1 MATLSRS
8 RPLSAQAQN
17 HTHSLIDSHIPSPF
31 PTHFLQ
37 QEREQHHREATA
49 PAVLGHTDDEEF
61 DVDPFVDQ
69 NEEQQESVINVSVE
83 LAESEIAQ
91 DSQEQDGEGLSPAET
106 ELVPTLSYVQQ
117 SCLMALNN
125 LLAGLFV
132 STPHWQPILPPRRHS
147 MPSRPE
153 NASTNEPSSA
163 LHTLLENLR
172 KSDTRQMSEASS
184 SSADD
189 TVLLGELQR
198 RVEAMSHEL
207 LPLDSQL
214 ARALISLL
222 AHVNKL
228 ATIDSKLFNA
238 RAANV
243 TSLETLTSRSHV
255 DIYDQLS
262 RQLLDL
268 QHQRL
273 DRTFD
278 GPAQDTSPQ
287 RKVEIALL
295 WSRIDQELETVST
308 LCRQRNEP
316 PPSPYPDVLP
326 PEYEAYGRGDDEA
339 LLPPEYEYASYAQSE
354 KEKAPTYSHHQT
366 QSSDAA
372 NEKMRMDLDAVAMAI
387 DRLYLVAPQLHNQRV
402 ELRKSKVD
410 ELERARLAGP
420 SSARNAERLSK
431 GKEKENDVRELE
443 RIIDLVGKA
452 SSRRMDDQSVELN
465 PDMKTRIE
473 RSKQRDKAKR
483 EAFVEHLLS
492 HSNSRR
498 IDSQDA
504 TFQADQVKSDDALL
518 TLPEFIRE
526 RVPEELQQE
535 LERDPDALL
544 TLSEIVK
551 EPPPAPVKTPK
562 SAPSVE
568 SLKTNKKHF
577 KSLTKRSRSLSAPP
591 LAWLIPSLSRTSSSL
606 RLSQTASDNSTPA
619 RRMIVRYVAEHHESL
634 NHVLMFVG
642 VDEGLTAGCDLEA
655 EVIPSVSD
663 PSLGDKLV
671 LKSGPSLS
679 APLSLP
685 LVVPAGKVSVQVQGA
700 HYELKI
706 RLGEAGSGSAPVF
719 ASSRPSSSSISRHN
733 SSLNW
738 RGAYEHG
745 HDQMHSQLLD
755 ATQVSEMDPT
765 SFICASCSSALVQ
778 SQPQPQ
784 PQSQPHGFFLTR
796 NHAHN
801 QHPVTDKLTYL
812 DLPSEHWEELLEAWM
827 CHTDQKLSERVARHG
842 RGFWP
847 KAGQVFV
854 GGSYFLFHES
864 AVVSSNL
871 SVVET
876 NKSDEWRRVQCICGA
891 VVGRCRS
898 HSGEGDS
905 EDSGSSIYRIP
916 KYALRPVSLTSEPVR
931 VPLSAFIL
939 EDMMEF
945 VRAHATYRFVILDE
959 EEERPRLLIW
969 LFKPHL
975 RLSYATTA
983 QFALP
988 RTGSVHAAKVLFK
1001 ILQTG
1006 SSEGTNGVPPS
1017 AGGSSTPTH
1026 TPTFTPSLSHTS
1038 TPPPIRTPPSSP
1050 HSHSGF
1056 NLESIL
1062 SKYPGFP
1069 QAERLLYPRDVC
1081 QRLTALLKES
1091 NTAYPFGVRVMT
1103 GLLTG
1108 WLQRS

>member
-17 HTHSLIDSHIPSPF
+17 HTHSLMDSQIPSPF
-31 PTHFLQ
+31 PTQFLQ
-37 QEREQHHREATA
+37 RDREQHYQDAA
-49 PAVLGHTDDEEF
+49 VPAAFEHTTDEEL
-61 DVDPFVDQ
+61 DVDPFVDE
-69 NEEQQESVINVSVE
+69 NEEQQESVISVSVE

-91 DSQEQDGEGLSPAET
+91 NSQEQDGECPCSAET
-106 ELVPTLSYVQQ
+106 ELVPTLGYVQQ

-153 NASTNEPSSA
+153 NAAANEPSSA

-172 KSDTRQMSEASS
+172 KSDTSQMSEASS

-189 TVLLGELQR
+189 AILLGELQR

-228 ATIDSKLFNA
+228 ATIDPKLFSA

-243 TSLETLTSRSHV
+243 TSLETLTSRSHI

-278 GPAQDTSPQ
+278 GLAQDIAPQ

-295 WSRIDQELETVST
+295 WSRIDQELETVSR

-316 PPSPYPDVLP
+316 PPSPYPDALP
-326 PEYEAYGRGDDEA
+326 PEYDAYGRGDDEA
-339 LLPPEYEYASYAQSE
+339 LLPPEYEYASNAQSE
-354 KEKAPTYSHHQT
+354 KEKAPTYSHHQA
-366 QSSDAA
+366 QASDVA

-420 SSARNAERLSK
+420 SSARNAERSSK
-431 GKEKENDVRELE
+431 GKEKEKDARELE

-551 EPPPAPVKTPK
+551 EPPPPPVKTPK
-562 SAPSVE
+562 SAPSAD

-577 KSLTKRSRSLSAPP
+577 KSLTQRSRSLSAPP
-591 LAWLIPSLSRTSSSL
+591 LAWLIPSLSRTSSSS
-606 RLSQTASDNSTPA
+606 RLSQAASDNSTAA
-619 RRMIVRYVAEHHESL
+619 RRMTVRYVAEHHESL

-663 PSLGDKLV
+663 PNLGDKVV
-671 LKSGPSLS
+671 LKSGPSSS

-685 LVVPAGKVSVQVQGA
+685 LFVPAGKVPVHVQGA
-700 HYELKI
+700 HFELKI
-706 RLGEAGSGSAPVF
+706 HLGEAGSGSAPV
-719 ASSRPSSSSISRHN
+719 STSSSISRHN
-733 SSLNW
+733 PLLN
-738 RGAYEHG
+738 RRDMHESGY
-745 HDQMHSQLLD
+745 DQMHSQLLD

-784 PQSQPHGFFLTR
+784 LQPRKPTAIR
-796 NHAHN
+796 NQARN
-801 QHPVTDKLTYL
+801 QNPVTDKLTYL

-871 SVVET
+871 SVVDT
-876 NKSDEWRRVQCICGA
+876 AKGDEWKRVQCICGA

-898 HSGEGDS
+898 HSGEGFS
-905 EDSGSSIYRIP
+905 EGSGSSIYRIP

-969 LFKPHL
+969 LFKPHM

-988 RTGSVHAAKVLFK
+988 RTGSVHASKVLFK
-1001 ILQTG
+1001 ILQAG
-1006 SSEGTNGVPPS
+1006 SSEGSNGVLPT
-1017 AGGSSTPTH
+1017 GGSSTPTH
-1026 TPTFTPSLSHTS
+1026 TPTLTPSLSHTS
-1038 TPPPIRTPPSSP
+1038 TPPSIRTPPSSP
-1050 HSHSGF
+1050 HSQSGF

-1081 QRLTALLKES
+1081 QRLAALLKES